1 MREGYRTANV
11 ERILSVFADTL
22 TDLRA
27 EAPTFFGPDGKFVLR
42 GRLEKLFR
50 DFDVDFVP
58 IIIDIIIGKGIAVE
72 YGWHQ
77 MTLRPKSG
85 GPAQTSRTRYMQT
98 WVRDPHGVWRI
109 VVFIDNPDQKPE
121 LAEDV
126 LAHASASHGRESD
139 QGLSPGPFSSAAWSP
154 EENDGAKPATT
165 RVSQARVQR

>member
-1 MREGYRTANV
+1 MPEGNTTSQDRYAINAANTEIREGYKTANV

-58 IIIDIIIGKGIAVE
+58 IIIDIIIGKGVAVE
-72 YGWHQ
+72 YGWHET
-77 MTLRPKSG
+77 TLRPKSG

-98 WVRDPHGVWRI
+98 WVQDPQDAWRI

-126 LAHASASHGRESD
+126 LARASASRDREKD
-139 QGLSPGPFSSAAWSP
+139 
-154 EENDGAKPATT
+154 
-165 RVSQARVQR
+165 

>member
-1 MREGYRTANV
+1 MSEENTPSKDRYAINAANTEMREGYKTANV

-22 TDLRA
+22 ADLRA

-58 IIIDIIIGKGIAVE
+58 IIIGKGVAVE
-72 YGWHQ
+72 YGWHET
-77 MTLRPKSG
+77 TLRPKSG

-98 WVRDPHGVWRI
+98 WVQDPQDAWRI

-121 LAEDV
+121 LADDV
-126 LAHASASHGRESD
+126 LAPASASRDREKD
-139 QGLSPGPFSSAAWSP
+139 
-154 EENDGAKPATT
+154 
-165 RVSQARVQR
+165 

>member
-1 MREGYRTANV
+1 MRSMRLTRKTANV
-11 ERILSVFADTL
+11 ERILSVFSDTL

-58 IIIDIIIGKGIAVE
+58 IIIDIIIGKGVAVE
-72 YGWHQ
+72 YGWHE

-85 GPAQTSRTRYMQT
+85 GTAQMSRTRYMQT
-98 WVRDPHGVWRI
+98 WVRDPHDAWHI

-126 LAHASASHGRESD
+126 LAPASGSRDRERD
-139 QGLSPGPFSSAAWSP
+139 
-154 EENDGAKPATT
+154 
-165 RVSQARVQR
+165 

>member
-1 MREGYRTANV
+1 MPEGNTTFQDRYAINAANTEIREGYKTANV

-42 GRLEKLFR
+42 GRLERLFR

-58 IIIDIIIGKGIAVE
+58 IIIDIIVGKGIAVE
-72 YGWHQ
+72 YGWHE
-77 MTLRPKSG
+77 MTLGPKSG

-98 WVRDPHGVWRI
+98 WVRDPHDIWRI
-109 VVFIDNPDQKPE
+109 AVFIDNPDQKPE

-126 LAHASASHGRESD
+126 LAPASASRDRERD
-139 QGLSPGPFSSAAWSP
+139 
-154 EENDGAKPATT
+154 
-165 RVSQARVQR
+165 

>member
-1 MREGYRTANV
+1 VPEENTTSDDRYAVNAANTEMREGYKTANV

-27 EAPTFFGPDGKFVLR
+27 EAPTFFGPDGKFVLK

-50 DFDVDFVP
+50 DFYVEFVP

-72 YGWHQ
+72 YGWHE

-98 WVRDPHGVWRI
+98 WVRDPHGAWRI

-126 LAHASASHGRESD
+126 LAPASASRDRERD
-139 QGLSPGPFSSAAWSP
+139 
-154 EENDGAKPATT
+154 
-165 RVSQARVQR
+165 

>member
-1 MREGYRTANV
+1 VSEENTTSKDRYAINAANTEMREGYKTANV

-58 IIIDIIIGKGIAVE
+58 IIIDIIIGKGVAVE
-72 YGWHQ
+72 YGWHE

-85 GPAQTSRTRYMQT
+85 GPPQTSRTRYMQT
-98 WVRDPHGVWRI
+98 WVRGPHDAWRI
-109 VVFIDNPDQKPE
+109 MVFINNPDQKPE

-126 LAHASASHGRESD
+126 LAPASASRDRERD
-139 QGLSPGPFSSAAWSP
+139 
-154 EENDGAKPATT
+154 
-165 RVSQARVQR
+165 